1 MVPDLTGKAKAD
13 DGGME
18 VDPSLSSLGRLDS
31 NLIFIL
37 NH

>member
-1 MVPDLTGKAKAD
+1 MVPNLTGKAKAD

-31 NLIFIL
+31 NSIS
-37 NH
+37 HSK